1 MFELLSLPS
10 TTRYTPGRQVAN
22 MAQMTNGNLRKTN
35 REMLRN
41 YRTINHGQSSS
52 SSNSTK
58 HRTNNMLESPGS
70 PTKRT
75 RSREKNNSNIG
86 GNGLIGE
93 GGKSGGNGP
102 SLLDVNHHHHHQHK
116 KLAAMATPESERS
129 SSSAM
134 ETDDDNNNTN
144 IRPYYMEY
152 MNALPPPIWSKGNAT
167 TTTTTTTTATD
178 IDSELVF
185 TYRYPRLYL
194 QDPTHIIDGI
204 VHGKYNCDQM
214 KEMWWF
220 HAAQR
225 METTLRHVQED
236 HWRAL
241 LSTTGT
247 ATSKSIAQPPSGE
260 FTNNTTS
267 SKMKGSDSTHS
278 FATPTDG
285 CVSMKEL
292 CLGKQQQQHPQRN
305 DSTFSPSNT
314 PTNVWSEPCA
324 STMYVRGRTYSKDGV
339 KVESEASI
347 FTMLGVDSFVN
358 GDKNEIIDPSSG
370 TNSYLRRWKRICNEM
385 GLHRPPFL

>member
-1 MFELLSLPS
+1 
-10 TTRYTPGRQVAN
+10 

-41 YRTINHGQSSS
+41 YRTINHGGLSS
-52 SSNSTK
+52 SSN
-58 HRTNNMLESPGS
+58 RTNSMMDSPGS
-70 PTKRT
+70 PTKRI
-75 RSREKNNSNIG
+75 REHNNKTIG
-86 GNGLIGE
+86 GHGLRGE
-93 GGKSGGNGP
+93 GCESGGIGSN
-102 SLLDVNHHHHHQHK
+102 SVDVHSHHHHHK
-116 KLAAMATPESERS
+116 KLAAMAMPGSERS